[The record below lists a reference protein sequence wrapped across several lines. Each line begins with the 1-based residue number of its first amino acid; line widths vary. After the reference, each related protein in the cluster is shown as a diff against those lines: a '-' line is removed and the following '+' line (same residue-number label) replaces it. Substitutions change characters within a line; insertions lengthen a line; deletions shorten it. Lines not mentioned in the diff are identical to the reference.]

1 MEKIKALSWVLLLLS
16 AEISHAQNYGSAPFV
31 RKGLMSMSTGLTGG
45 IMTFN
50 QVQDIYFNASFAYC
64 VEQQI
69 GIRTDLCVFLPDYN
83 FEGQLQKNSSILVGP
98 EFHFPF
104 GRFDLSFLFEP
115 GVAFPYL
122 KDGVANQKVQAEPVY
137 VLTLGASY
145 YILQN
150 FHVFASAGYLHG
162 NYFLEN
168 VDPFRLDEIRI
179 TAGLGINIFVNHQE
193 AFERKRVKF

>member
-1 MEKIKALSWVLLLLS
+1 MEKTKVLILLLLLTF
-16 AEISHAQNYGSAPFV
+16 AEASHAQNYGSAPFL
-31 RKGLMSMSTGLTGG
+31 RKGLMSISTGLTGG

-50 QVQDIYFNASFAYC
+50 ELQEVYFTGTFSYC

-83 FEGQLQKNSSILVGP
+83 FEGQLQKNSSILLGP

-104 GRFDLSFLFEP
+104 SRFDLSFLFEA

-137 VLTLGASY
+137 VLTLGTSY
-145 YILQN
+145 YLFHN

-179 TAGLGINIFVNHQE
+179 SAGLGVNIFVNHQE
-193 AFERKRVKF
+193 AFERKIPKF